1 MYVSLRS
8 KKIISGIALLI
19 NISVLIFLIYLNQF
33 YNKEININIIII
45 LISILPVTSLLVIYY
60 SLQEDTF
67 NIDITS
73 DDLLFIGSETGMI
86 DIEQK
91 KIISKGRL
99 GPGDIIGV

>member
-73 DDLLFIGSETGMI
+73 DDLLKSPIVSPLIVSPLINF
-86 DIEQK
+86 
-91 KIISKGRL
+91 
-99 GPGDIIGV
+99 